1 MNLIQI
7 KSSKLGKYEDTP
19 KQVIDIKNDI
29 KEYIK
34 NNLKIEVEY
43 NSPIGLSDGKIK
55 VILKLEG
62 EIIDSNEKKIYKT
75 FF

>member
-1 MNLIQI
+1 MKLISQNDNI
-7 KSSKLGKYEDTP
+7 KTE
-19 KQVIDIKNDI
+19 VIDIKEDI

-62 EIIDSNEKKIYKT
+62 EIIDSNEQKIFKT

>member
-1 MNLIQI
+1 MLAKPLN
-7 KSSKLGKYEDTP
+7 T
-19 KQVIDIKNDI
+19 
-29 KEYIK
+29 EYIDNEVK
-34 NNLKIEVEY
+34 KYLKDNLKIEVEY

-62 EIIDSNEKKIYKT
+62 EIIDSNEKKIFKT

>member
-1 MNLIQI
+1 MKLFSQI
-7 KSSKLGKYEDTP
+7 DNVKTK
-19 KQVIDIKNDI
+19 VIDVKEDI

-55 VILKLEG
+55 VTLKLEG
-62 EIIDSNEKKIYKT
+62 EIIDSNEQKIVKT

>member
-1 MNLIQI
+1 MNLIPI
-7 KSSKLGKYEDTP
+7 KACKIDNYEETT

-43 NSPIGLSDGKIK
+43 NSPIGLNDGKIR

-62 EIIDSNEKKIYKT
+62 EIIDSNEQKIFKT

>member
-1 MNLIQI
+1 MLEKPLN
-7 KSSKLGKYEDTP
+7 T
-19 KQVIDIKNDI
+19 
-29 KEYIK
+29 EYIDNEVK
-34 NNLKIEVEY
+34 KYLKDNLKIEIEY

-62 EIIDSNEKKIYKT
+62 EIIDSNEKKIFKT

>member
-1 MNLIQI
+1 MNLFP
-7 KSSKLGKYEDTP
+7 KLINPTLNGE
-19 KQVIDIKNDI
+19 IKNKVVDLEKDI

-34 NNLKIEVEY
+34 NNLKIELEY

-62 EIIDSNEKKIYKT
+62 EIIDSAEQKIMKT

>member
-1 MNLIQI
+1 MKIISQNDNV
-7 KSSKLGKYEDTP
+7 KTK
-19 KQVIDIKNDI
+19 VIDVKEDVKEDI

-43 NSPIGLSDGKIK
+43 NSPTGLSDGKIK
-55 VILKLEG
+55 VTLKLEG
-62 EIIDSNEKKIYKT
+62 EIIDFNEQKIFKT

>member
-1 MNLIQI
+1 MKIISQNDNV
-7 KSSKLGKYEDTP
+7 KTK
-19 KQVIDIKNDI
+19 VIDVKEDI

-43 NSPIGLSDGKIK
+43 NSPTGLSDGKIK
-55 VILKLEG
+55 VTLKLEG
-62 EIIDSNEKKIYKT
+62 EIIDFNEQKIFKT

>member
-1 MNLIQI
+1 MHYFSQNDNE
-7 KSSKLGKYEDTP
+7 KTK
-19 KQVIDIKNDI
+19 VIDVKEDI

-62 EIIDSNEKKIYKT
+62 EIIDSNEQKIFKT